1 MANGAEGS
9 ELRAA
14 AAEEAGFP
22 WVAAGM
28 MSVLGLGLW
37 WLLAGDEGDDANAPA
52 NRCMLARGDPQVYHH
67 IDQITRPQ

>member
-1 MANGAEGS
+1 MMA
-9 ELRAA
+9 
-14 AAEEAGFP
+14 
-22 WVAAGM
+22 
-28 MSVLGLGLW
+28 VLGLGLW